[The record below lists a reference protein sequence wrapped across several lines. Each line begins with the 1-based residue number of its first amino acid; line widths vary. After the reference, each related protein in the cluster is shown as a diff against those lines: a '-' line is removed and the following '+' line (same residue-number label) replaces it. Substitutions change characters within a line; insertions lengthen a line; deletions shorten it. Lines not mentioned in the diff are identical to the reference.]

1 MTHPLINSYSL
12 AKKLIADYNEA
23 YGEKILKARA

>member
-12 AKKLIADYNEA
+12 AKKLIVDYNEA
-23 YGEKILKARA
+23 YGEKILK